1 MGNIIV
7 MVSAYVLHRGGSRW
21 CSTGILIV
29 LATNIPT
36 SVPYRCALWGEKQK
50 IIWWLLTLR
59 GCAHTGSF
67 YAKKTESIH
76 LLTYQCPT
84 YIVRIFPRVRLIW
97 YEWLPSNVMGIHRPS
112 PINAIEK
119 TEYTSFLNRMF
130 WSTEAGILR
139 SHAAKMDGEQLIS
152 SMSPPTNVLYFGR

>member
-1 MGNIIV
+1 
-7 MVSAYVLHRGGSRW
+7 
-21 CSTGILIV
+21 
-29 LATNIPT
+29 
-36 SVPYRCALWGEKQK
+36 
-50 IIWWLLTLR
+50 
-59 GCAHTGSF
+59 
-67 YAKKTESIH
+67 
-76 LLTYQCPT
+76 
-84 YIVRIFPRVRLIW
+84 
-97 YEWLPSNVMGIHRPS
+97 MGIHRPS